1 MGRIMSRAATRRPTH
16 GLNVKYDAAAGLEDK
31 VEVVIRPGKLK
42 TEELLVLVPRKRES
56 ETIQKTEVK
65 TST

>member
-1 MGRIMSRAATRRPTH
+1 MGRIMSRTATRRPTH
-16 GLNVKYDAAAGLEDK
+16 GPNVKYDAAAGLEDK
-31 VEVVIRPGKLK
+31 VEVVTRPAKLK

-56 ETIQKTEVK
+56 ETIQNTEIK